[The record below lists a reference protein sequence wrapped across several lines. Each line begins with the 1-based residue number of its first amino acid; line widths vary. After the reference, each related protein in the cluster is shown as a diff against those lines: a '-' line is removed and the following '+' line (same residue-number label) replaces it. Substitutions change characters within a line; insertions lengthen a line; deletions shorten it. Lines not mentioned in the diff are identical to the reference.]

1 MGTQA
6 GEVVNAVGRR
16 YASIAMADFIT
27 AAITFV
33 LSNFPLTFLVIGLIV
48 SLIAIARTEAPVDA
62 ATIVEKLISWHVFF
76 AVGVSNLY
84 NFVCHVFFG
93 KMAAAFIGWADSPFQ
108 FEVGMASLGF
118 AAVAFVAAFRSFDLR
133 LAAIVGPSLF
143 LLGAAAGHIYQM
155 VTEHNFAPGNAGIIF
170 YTDIIIPLVGFVLLA
185 LQNRYGRPSASL
197 I

>member
-6 GEVVNAVGRR
+6 GEVVNAAGRR

-76 AVGVSNLY
+76 ARWS
-84 NFVCHVFFG
+84 
-93 KMAAAFIGWADSPFQ
+93 
-108 FEVGMASLGF
+108 
-118 AAVAFVAAFRSFDLR
+118 
-133 LAAIVGPSLF
+133 
-143 LLGAAAGHIYQM
+143 
-155 VTEHNFAPGNAGIIF
+155 
-170 YTDIIIPLVGFVLLA
+170 
-185 LQNRYGRPSASL
+185 
-197 I
+197 

>member
-1 MGTQA
+1 M
-6 GEVVNAVGRR
+6 RP
-16 YASIAMADFIT
+16 S
-27 AAITFV
+27 AIRAFV

-48 SLIAIARTEAPVDA
+48 SLIAIARTEAPVGA

-76 AVGVSNLY
+76 AIGVSNLY

-133 LAAIVGPSLF
+133 LAAILGPSLF

-185 LQNRYGRPSASL
+185 LQHRYGRPTAGL

>member
-1 MGTQA
+1 
-6 GEVVNAVGRR
+6 
-16 YASIAMADFIT
+16 MADFLT

-48 SLIAIARTEAPVDA
+48 SLIAIARSLAPLNA

-76 AVGVSNLY
+76 TIGVSNFY

-118 AAVAFVAAFRSFDLR
+118 SVVAFVAAFRSFDLR
-133 LAAIVGPSLF
+133 LAAILGPSVF
-143 LLGAAAGHIYQM
+143 LLGAAAGHVYQM
-155 VTEHNFAPGNAGIIF
+155 VTERNFAPGNAGIIF
-170 YTDIIIPLVGFVLLA
+170 YMDIIIPLVGFVLLA
-185 LQNRYGRPSASL
+185 LQHRYGRPFPRL

>member
-1 MGTQA
+1 M
-6 GEVVNAVGRR
+6 
-16 YASIAMADFIT
+16 AMAAFIT
-27 AAITFV
+27 AAITFA

-48 SLIAIARTEAPVDA
+48 SLIAIACAPAPMDA
-62 ATIVEKLISWHVFF
+62 AAVVEKLISWHVFF
-76 AVGVSNLY
+76 AIGVTQLY

-108 FEVGMASLGF
+108 LEVGMASLGF

-133 LAAIVGPSLF
+133 LAAILGPALF
-143 LLGAAAGHIYQM
+143 SLGAAAGHVYQM

-170 YTDIIIPLVGFVLLA
+170 YLDIIVPLFGFVLLA
-185 LQNRYGRPSASL
+185 LQHRSGRRFGRL

>member
-6 GEVVNAVGRR
+6 GEVVNAASRR
-16 YASIAMADFIT
+16 YASIAMADFI
-27 AAITFV
+27 AAAVTFV
-33 LSNFPLTFLVIGLIV
+33 LSNFPLTFLVVGLIV
-48 SLIAIARTEAPVDA
+48 SLIAIAWSPGPVDA

-76 AVGVSNLY
+76 AIGVSNLY

-118 AAVAFVAAFRSFDLR
+118 AAVAFTAAFRSFDLR
-133 LAAIVGPSLF
+133 LAAILGPSLF
-143 LLGAAAGHIYQM
+143 LLGAAAGHLYQM

-170 YTDIIIPLVGFVLLA
+170 YMDIIIPLVGFALLA
-185 LQNRYGRPSASL
+185 LQHRYGRPSASL

>member
-1 MGTQA
+1 
-6 GEVVNAVGRR
+6 
-16 YASIAMADFIT
+16 MADFI
-27 AAITFV
+27 AAAVTFV
-33 LSNFPLTFLVIGLIV
+33 LSNFPLTFLVLGVIV
-48 SLIAIARTEAPVDA
+48 SLIAIAWSPGPVDA
-62 ATIVEKLISWHVFF
+62 ATLVEKLISWHVFF

-133 LAAIVGPSLF
+133 LAAILGPSLF
-143 LLGAAAGHIYQM
+143 LLGAAAGHIHQM
-155 VTEHNFAPGNAGIIF
+155 ATEHNFAPGNAGIVF
-170 YTDIIIPLVGFVLLA
+170 YMDIIIPLVGFVLLA
-185 LQNRYGRPSASL
+185 LQHHYGRPSARL

>member
-6 GEVVNAVGRR
+6 GEVVNAAGRR

-133 LAAIVGPSLF
+133 LAAILGPSLF

-185 LQNRYGRPSASL
+185 LQHRYGRPSASL

>member
-93 KMAAAFIGWADSPFQ
+93 KMARLSSAGRQPLPVRGRHG
-108 FEVGMASLGF
+108 EPGLC
-118 AAVAFVAAFRSFDLR
+118 AVAFVAAFRSFDLR
-133 LAAIVGPSLF
+133 LAAILGPSLF

-185 LQNRYGRPSASL
+185 LQHRYGRPSASL